1 MKQSS
6 EKGFALVLS
15 LVLLLVMSLMG
26 GALIVVASG
35 DHKNNNTSD
44 EYQQTFYVA
53 ETALIEGE
61 KYVVDNYLGHWI
73 SSKDDLLYNE
83 VGDDFFDSTWR
94 NRCER
99 ENIKLADCGK
109 TEEEANELT
118 ELESARKTKF
128 DDYKDNLEFGEIAVE
143 DDAPINLARNEWGK
157 GIMYNTVEIDRD
169 DMSLC
174 MQSFKNFKSTDPPIR
189 IAYELPDDHPRLGD
203 FWNIVGPIV
212 TANHLIELNTPR
224 LGFSAAEQA
233 RVLEQER
240 EYLRR
245 FRYTF
250 FIQHVGYSTF
260 RGGTVMGGSVRTAS
274 AADMA
279 RQGSAY
285 KVYGCGLMFNRN
297 MTRVNIIVPLTSMTV
312 MPY

>member
-1 MKQSS
+1 MRQSS

-44 EYQQTFYVA
+44 EYQQAFYVA

-61 KYVVDNYLGHWI
+61 KYIADNYLGHWI
-73 SSKDDLLYNE
+73 SSKDDLIYNE

-99 ENIKLADCGK
+99 DGEDLASCAKSD
-109 TEEEANELT
+109 EETIELT
-118 ELESARKTKF
+118 ELKNARKTKF
-128 DDYKDNLEFGEIAVE
+128 DDYKDNLEFGEIVAE
-143 DDAPINLARNEWGK
+143 DDAPISLARNEWGK
-157 GIMYNTVEIDRD
+157 GVMYNNVTIDRD

-174 MQSFKNFKSTDPPIR
+174 MQSFKNFKTSEPPIR

-224 LGFSAAEQA
+224 LGFSAAEKA
-233 RVLEQER
+233 RALEQER
-240 EYLRR
+240 EYLKR
-245 FRYTF
+245 FKYTF
-250 FIQHVGYSTF
+250 FIQHVGYSTY
-260 RGGTVMGGSVRTAS
+260 RGGSVFGGSVRTAS

>member
-26 GALIVVASG
+26 GTLIVVASG

-61 KYVVDNYLGHWI
+61 KYIVDNYLGHWI
-73 SSKDDLLYNE
+73 SSKDDLVYDS
-83 VGDDFFDSTWR
+83 VSDDFFDSNWR

-99 ENIKLADCGK
+99 NDEDLASCNK
-109 TEEEANELT
+109 TEEETIELS
-118 ELESARKTKF
+118 ELQNARKTKF

-143 DDAPINLARNEWGK
+143 DDAPISLARKEWGK
-157 GIMYNTVEIDRD
+157 GIMYNNVEIDQD
-169 DMSLC
+169 NMSLC
-174 MQSFKNFKSTDPPIR
+174 MQSFKNFKTSAPPIR
-189 IAYELPDDHPRLGD
+189 IAYELSDDHPRLGD

-224 LGFSAAEQA
+224 LGFTAAEQT

-260 RGGTVMGGSVRTAS
+260 RGGSVMGGSVRTTS
-274 AADMA
+274 AADKA

-285 KVYGCGLMFNRN
+285 KVYGCGLMFNQN